1 VTISREEVE
10 SIARAA
16 GIAAA
21 TETLR
26 LIGVDPE
33 RPFEMQADFAHLRR
47 WRLVVE
53 RSVLASVLVLVT
65 AVAGGFAAY
74 VGFGKH

>member
-1 VTISREEVE
+1 
-10 SIARAA
+10 
-16 GIAAA
+16 
-21 TETLR
+21 
-26 LIGVDPE
+26 
-33 RPFEMQADFAHLRR
+33 MQADFAHLRR

-74 VGFGKH
+74 VGFGRH